1 MAAPGSCCWK
11 TEWMR
16 NLRLFISEGPEM
28 VWLLFREQNQLSPHG
43 ESGPLCRLLPC
54 QKHLVGFGM
63 LLNSASAVPIRGPHD
78 VQDALETPCP
88 SAPGAR
94 GALPGGASEGMAGCE
109 AYTGTFCC
117 TGNCLGPQIPHSSWA
132 ADLIAPGMLPSS

>member
-1 MAAPGSCCWK
+1 
-11 TEWMR
+11 MR

-28 VWLLFREQNQLSPHG
+28 AWLLFREQNQLSPHG
-43 ESGPLCRLLPC
+43 ESGPLCRFLPC

-94 GALPGGASEGMAGCE
+94 GALPGGHRRAWQGAKPTQVHSAVL
-109 AYTGTFCC
+109 ATA
-117 TGNCLGPQIPHSSWA
+117 LGHKYHTVRGL
-132 ADLIAPGMLPSS
+132 LI